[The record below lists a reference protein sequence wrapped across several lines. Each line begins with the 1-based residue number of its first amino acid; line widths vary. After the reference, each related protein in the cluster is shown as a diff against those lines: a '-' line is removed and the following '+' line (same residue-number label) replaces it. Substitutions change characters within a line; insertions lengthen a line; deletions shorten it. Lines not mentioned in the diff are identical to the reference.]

1 MTICGRGYAARLL
14 DNESRP
20 VTYQGAT
27 LAEIVR
33 CHAAPYGISCAEIAP
48 VSADSVYT
56 VAAGTSQWKALEG
69 FCRTYGG
76 FSPRFRRDGLL
87 VAAPER
93 DDGRRIVIDGT
104 SPILSCTLREDHYGV
119 LTEVLVIDKTRNVS
133 YSVQNRD
140 MLDRGG
146 QCRRVVYT
154 PGQSTWAAMRYTGE
168 YQIRQSREEELTIE
182 LGLAGCFPAFPGDT
196 VRLELGAMGLSGEY
210 RVAEAENTASP
221 ETGEVHHRR
230 QRGRGHPGGGTGAS
244 GVWPR
249 RLCVDAGERRCGT
262 GYQRWP
268 WRGGAVRGGTAAG
281 FDPGRHGAGGG
292 LSLHPRRKQR
302 VPAQRRRDRAAGQSA
317 HPGQPDGERGAL
329 CALRE
334 LRGDGDGTFPAE
346 WRLCA

>member
-1 MTICGRGYAARLL
+1 MRGRIITSDHRIFELPVLLRWNITYTGGVPCDSYEVTCVYDRTMAELLHLAAGFLALDENGGVLLRGIVDEYEVKLTAAGLTVTICGRGYAARLL

-146 QCRRVVYT
+146 QCRRVIYT
-154 PGQSTWAAMRYTGE
+154 PGRSTWDAMRYTGE
-168 YQIRQSREEELTIE
+168 YQIQQSKKEEQAVTVTLP
-182 LGLAGCFPAFPGDT
+182 GSFDAFPGDRVT
-196 VRLELGAMGLSGEY
+196 VRLEKLGLTGNY
-210 RVAEAENTASP
+210 RVAETENRFSAR
-221 ETGEVHHRR
+221 E
-230 QRGRGHPGGGTGAS
+230 
-244 GVWPR
+244 
-249 RLCVDAGERRCGT
+249 
-262 GYQRWP
+262 
-268 WRGGAVRGGTAAG
+268 GAVMIWTLKECG
-281 FDPGRHGAGGG
+281 
-292 LSLHPRRKQR
+292 
-302 VPAQRRRDRAAGQSA
+302 
-317 HPGQPDGERGAL
+317 
-329 CALRE
+329 
-334 LRGDGDGTFPAE
+334 
-346 WRLCA
+346 